1 MIRLMALICMVSFC
15 FSFSISAKAI
25 SVSTN
30 YKWSLAK
37 EVDGIKIFEA
47 NVKGAD
53 VVAFRGETTLNFPI
67 ERVVS
72 SLADMERKKE
82 WMHDLKEVRTLEI
95 LNPRVRIEYY
105 HSGTPWPLSDR
116 DFIYK
121 AEFKYFPKAET
132 FVLNLKN
139 AEHKSMPTRKGVVRG
154 KIIESNYFISKTDK
168 PGVTKMAVEILVD
181 PMGSVPKWL
190 VNIFQKDWPRNT
202 LTSLKRLMKDPTF
215 ETNKRVA
222 KYINENILLLE
233 KGE

>member
-1 MIRLMALICMVSFC
+1 MSLSRITLLTSLILLLSSRVE
-15 FSFSISAKAI
+15 AI
-25 SVSTN
+25 SVKSRYT
-30 YKWSLAK
+30 WSLSK
-37 EVDGIKIFEA
+37 EVDGIKLFEA
-47 NVKGAD
+47 DVKGAD
-53 VVAFRGETTLNFPI
+53 VVAFRGETILKFPI

-72 SLADMERKKE
+72 SLADMDRKKE

-95 LNPRVRIEYY
+95 LGPRVRVEYY

-116 DFIYK
+116 DFIYR
-121 AEFKYFPKAET
+121 AEFKYFPDAET
-132 FVLNLKN
+132 FVLNLSN
-139 AEHKSMPTRKGVVRG
+139 TVHKDMPPREGVVRG
-154 KIIESNYFISKTDK
+154 KIIESNYYISKTGV

-202 LTSLKRLMKDPTF
+202 LKSLGRLMKDPSF
-215 ETNKRVA
+215 QTNERVA

>member
-1 MIRLMALICMVSFC
+1 MIRLMVSICIISIC
-15 FSFSISAKAI
+15 FSFSIFAKEI
-25 SVSTN
+25 SVSTK
-30 YKWSLAK
+30 YKWNLAK

-47 NVKGAD
+47 VVKGAD
-53 VVAFRGETTLNFPI
+53 VVAFRGETTLHFPI

-72 SLADMERKKE
+72 SLADMERKEE

-116 DFIYK
+116 DFIYR

-132 FVLNLKN
+132 FVLNLQN
-139 AEHKSMPTRKGVVRG
+139 AEHKSMPKREGVVRG

-202 LTSLKRLMKDPTF
+202 LTSLKRLMKDPSF

>member
-1 MIRLMALICMVSFC
+1 MNLYSSLLVLLLFASHAVS
-15 FSFSISAKAI
+15 AI
-25 SVSTN
+25 TTETK
-30 YKWSLAK
+30 YKWTMAK

-47 NVKGAD
+47 DVKGAD

-72 SLADMERKKE
+72 SLADMDRKKE

-95 LNPRVRIEYY
+95 IGPRVRIEYY

-121 AEFKYFPKAET
+121 AEFKYFPKVET
-132 FVLNLKN
+132 FVLNLEN
-139 AEHKSMPTRKGVVRG
+139 TQHSSMPPIEGVVRG
-154 KIIESNYFISKTDK
+154 KIIESNYYISKTGK
-168 PGVTKMAVEILVD
+168 PGVTKVAVEILVD

-202 LTSLKRLMKDPTF
+202 LTSLKRLMNDPSF
-215 ETNKRVA
+215 QTNKRVA
-222 KYINENILLLE
+222 RYINENILILE

>member
-1 MIRLMALICMVSFC
+1 MKLSLLLM
-15 FSFSISAKAI
+15 FSFLTFSPSVMSISIETK
-25 SVSTN
+25 
-30 YKWSLAK
+30 YKWDLAK

-47 NVKGAD
+47 DVKGAD
-53 VVAFRGETTLNFPI
+53 VVAFRGETTLNFPL

-72 SLADMERKKE
+72 SLADMKRKQE

-95 LNPRVRIEYY
+95 ISPRIRVEYY

-116 DFIYK
+116 DFVYL
-121 AEFKYFPKAET
+121 AEFKYFPKGDT

-139 AEHKSMPTRKGVVRG
+139 AEHKTMPRKKGIVRG
-154 KIIESNYFISKTDK
+154 KIIESNYYISKTDK
-168 PGVTKMAVEILVD
+168 PGKTKIAVEILVD

-202 LTSLKRLMKDPTF
+202 LTSLKKLMSDPSF
-215 ETNKRVA
+215 KTNKRVA
-222 KYINENILLLE
+222 KYINDNILLLE

>member
-1 MIRLMALICMVSFC
+1 MINSRSLIFIFFFC
-15 FSFSISAKAI
+15 FTNQAWSISTK
-25 SVSTN
+25 TK
-30 YKWSLAK
+30 YKWTMVK
-37 EVDGIKIFEA
+37 KVDGIQIFEA
-47 NVKGAD
+47 DVKGQD

-72 SLADMERKKE
+72 SLADMERKEE
-82 WMHDLKEVRTLEI
+82 WMHDLKEVKTLQI
-95 LNPRVRIEYY
+95 INPRVRIEYY

-116 DFIYK
+116 DFIYR
-121 AEFKYFPKAET
+121 AEFKYFPNVET

-139 AEHKSMPTRKGVVRG
+139 SEHEAMPKRSGIVRG
-154 KIIESNYFISKTDK
+154 KIIESNYYISKTK
-168 PGVTKMAVEILVD
+168 NAGVTKMAVEILVD

-202 LTSLKRLMKDPTF
+202 LTNLKKLMNDPTF

-222 KYINENILLLE
+222 KYINENILILE

>member
-1 MIRLMALICMVSFC
+1 MIRLMASICIISFC
-15 FSFSISAKAI
+15 FSFTISAEAI
-25 SVSTN
+25 SVSTKH
-30 YKWSLAK
+30 KWSLAK

-47 NVKGAD
+47 DVKGAD
-53 VVAFRGETTLNFPI
+53 VVAFRGETILNFPI

-72 SLADMERKKE
+72 SLADMERKEE

-132 FVLNLKN
+132 FVLNLQN
-139 AEHKSMPTRKGVVRG
+139 TEHKAMPLRKGVVRG

-215 ETNKRVA
+215 KTNKRVA